1 MYKCLFF
8 FFSMFDLIINFS
20 RKEYVFYAV
29 VITFITEMIHT
40 IVFWI
45 RNTAFWTDCIV
56 SALMHFII
64 TGGSF
69 AMIVGL
75 YAWKIH
81 KRIKKAEETIAKKHV
96 LYVNGELN
104 ALHQFNTDSK
114 SHAMNTIEE
123 QLWRHAT
130 SASNLLD
137 LNSERDLLKK
147 RGNRRLRNPF
157 ESRTVKKMEKSIL
170 ANIPHTLV
178 VEEGGLE
185 MEEGGVHTRSQ
196 SSSSVDEGTMKRGL
210 AIAHKKRKN
219 DDVPHCEILT
229 PTQN

>member
-1 MYKCLFF
+1 
-8 FFSMFDLIINFS
+8 
-20 RKEYVFYAV
+20 
-29 VITFITEMIHT
+29 
-40 IVFWI
+40 
-45 RNTAFWTDCIV
+45 
-56 SALMHFII
+56 
-64 TGGSF
+64 
-69 AMIVGL
+69 MIVGL

-96 LYVNGELN
+96 LYVNGELS

-147 RGNRRLRNPF
+147 KEPRLRNPF

-170 ANIPHTLV
+170 ADIPHTHV
-178 VEEGGLE
+178 VRRKGLKWRKE
-185 MEEGGVHTRSQ
+185 AFTHDRR

-210 AIAHKKRKN
+210 AIAHKKRKRRRRASLQN
-219 DDVPHCEILT
+219 FSPAKLRVQVASKEFTDRKYLHLVMTTILT
-229 PTQN
+229 AFWAAACFWCLQM